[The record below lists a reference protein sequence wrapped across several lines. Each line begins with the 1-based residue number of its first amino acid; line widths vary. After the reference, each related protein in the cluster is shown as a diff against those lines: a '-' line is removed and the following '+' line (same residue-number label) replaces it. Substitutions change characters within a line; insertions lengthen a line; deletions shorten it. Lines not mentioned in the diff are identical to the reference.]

1 MYALVAENLGKR
13 FGPLKVFSGI
23 SFQVATG
30 RSLAIVGPNGSGKST
45 LLMLLLGQYYPT
57 VGTVAYRQDDTSLD
71 EDAVRGATALVA
83 PYLNFYDHLTAEE
96 NLTFFANASGRY
108 LTGKQI
114 NATLSRVGLEGRG
127 DDPVATYSSGM
138 KQRLK
143 YAAALL
149 KEPAFLFLDEPTSNL
164 DQPGKEMV
172 RGVIGELR
180 PKTVILI
187 ATNEEEEY
195 TLADGVCRVNQ

>member
-1 MYALVAENLGKR
+1 MYALTAENLGKR

-23 SFQVATG
+23 SFEVASG

-45 LLMLLLGQYYPT
+45 LLMILLGQHYPT
-57 VGTVAYRQDDTSLD
+57 VGAVTYLRDGSPLD
-71 EDAVRGATALVA
+71 EEELRQTSALVA

-96 NLTFFANASGRY
+96 NLTFFANASGRH

-114 NATLSRVGLEGRG
+114 NAVLIRVGLEGRG
-127 DDPVATYSSGM
+127 DDPVGTYSSGM

-164 DQPGKEMV
+164 DQPGKEIV
-172 RGVIGELR
+172 RSIVDELR
-180 PKTVILI
+180 SKTVVLI

-195 TLADGVCRVNQ
+195 ALADGVCRVNQ